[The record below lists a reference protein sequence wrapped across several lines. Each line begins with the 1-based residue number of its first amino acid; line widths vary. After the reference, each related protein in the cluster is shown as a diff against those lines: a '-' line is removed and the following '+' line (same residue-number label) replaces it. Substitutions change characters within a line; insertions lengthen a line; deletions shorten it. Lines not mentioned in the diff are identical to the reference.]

1 MTAPSL
7 SELTAQISFAV
18 ESVDVRYRTGELGPA
33 DIDDLKRTIDEA
45 RLRLWGLLN
54 TASGPEGRVFEERMR
69 IRRAREICARVAGD
83 LEAGRMNRL
92 HKELAELSAPAGAL
106 ARGGG
111 AGGARRGGGEGDR
124 GSGREDR
131 EGARNEACE
140 ARRVQEAL
148 RGSRGPAQAE

>member
-92 HKELAELSAPAGAL
+92 HKELAELSGTAAEL
-106 ARGGG
+106 ARVIEGDGGKTGKVSETKPAKAAGSRKSSGG
-111 AGGARRGGGEGDR
+111 AGGPPKRKR
-124 GSGREDR
+124 
-131 EGARNEACE
+131 
-140 ARRVQEAL
+140 
-148 RGSRGPAQAE
+148 

>member
-69 IRRAREICARVAGD
+69 IRRARGICARGCGGRPWGGRGAAR
-83 LEAGRMNRL
+83 ETAGRQGRCPKRSL
-92 HKELAELSAPAGAL
+92 RRPPGPGSPQGEP
-106 ARGGG
+106 
-111 AGGARRGGGEGDR
+111 GARPS
-124 GSGREDR
+124 GSAETATPTKLLCAPRE
-131 EGARNEACE
+131 RNSYSG
-140 ARRVQEAL
+140 VTVNSL
-148 RGSRGPAQAE
+148 RTM

>member
-7 SELTAQISFAV
+7 AALTEQIAFAV

-54 TASGPEGRVFEERMR
+54 TASGPEGKAFEERMR

-92 HKELAELSAPAGAL
+92 HKELAELSETAADLAKVIVGDGGKAGQGSETKSAKATG
-106 ARGGG
+106 ARKSSGG
-111 AGGARRGGGEGDR
+111 AGGSPKRKR
-124 GSGREDR
+124 
-131 EGARNEACE
+131 
-140 ARRVQEAL
+140 
-148 RGSRGPAQAE
+148 